1 MRISHMRMD
10 DRLIHGQIVTA
21 WIKEAQAD
29 TILLADDKAAKD
41 PTQQMILKF
50 AVPNGI
56 KLLIVTMKEAYQI
69 ICDDSQKGT
78 ALLIVRNPETAYE
91 LFSMGYHIDSIN
103 VGNISNSRSKTGRTR
118 LLSNIY
124 VEQND
129 ADYLRKIHELGI
141 RLDVRAVPTDRSING
156 MELLEKMS

>member
-1 MRISHMRMD
+1 MKINHMRMD

-29 TILLADDKAAKD
+29 TILLADDKAAGD

-50 AVPNGI
+50 AVPAGI
-56 KLLIVTMKEAYQI
+56 KLIIVTMKEAYRI
-69 ICDDSQKGT
+69 ICDEGQKGN
-78 ALLIVRNPETAYE
+78 ALLIVRNPQTAYE
-91 LFSMGYHIDSIN
+91 LFDLGFRIDAIN
-103 VGNISNSRSKTGRTR
+103 VGNISNSKSKTGRTR

-129 ADYLRKIHELGI
+129 VDYLKKIHNLGI
-141 RLDVRAVPTDRSING
+141 RLDVRAVPNDKSVDG
-156 MELLEKMS
+156 MELISKV

>member
-1 MRISHMRMD
+1 MKINHMRMD

-29 TILLADDKAAKD
+29 TILLADDKAAGD

-50 AVPNGI
+50 AVPAGI
-56 KLLIVTMKEAYQI
+56 KLIIVTMKEAYRI
-69 ICDDSQKGT
+69 ICDEGQKGN
-78 ALLIVRNPETAYE
+78 ALLIVRNPQTAYE
-91 LFSMGYHIDSIN
+91 LFDLGFRIDAIN
-103 VGNISNSRSKTGRTR
+103 VGNISNSKSKTGRTR

-129 ADYLRKIHELGI
+129 VDYLKKIHDLGI
-141 RLDVRAVPTDRSING
+141 RLDVRAVPNDKSVDG
-156 MELLEKMS
+156 MELISKV

>member
-1 MRISHMRMD
+1 MKINHMRMD

-29 TILLADDKAAKD
+29 TILLADDKAAGD

-50 AVPNGI
+50 AVPAGI
-56 KLLIVTMKEAYQI
+56 KLLIVPMGEAYRI
-69 ICDDSQKGT
+69 ICDDTKRGS
-78 ALLIVRNPETAYE
+78 ALLIVRNPQTAYE
-91 LFSMGYHIDSIN
+91 LFEMGFRIDAIN
-103 VGNISNSRSKTGRTR
+103 VGNISNSRSRTGRTR

-129 ADYLRKIHELGI
+129 VDYLRKIHDLGV
-141 RLDVRAVPTDRSING
+141 RLDVRAVPTDKSVDG
-156 MELLEKMS
+156 MELIAKLE